1 MPDTL
6 NVLFVAAEAEPFI
19 KVGGLGDVAGS
30 LPRYLRNLPLEV
42 TNGTVL
48 DVRLVLPLHP
58 VLKAAIHGLRA
69 QSLFA
74 LPYGDGALQVQ
85 VFGTSVDGLPVY
97 FIDGGP
103 ISSSGSV
110 YSSDPAL
117 DAEKYAFFSL
127 AALELTRELDWTP
140 NIVHAND
147 WHCALAS
154 YALLL
159 KRWEGRLPGMTSIV
173 TVHNLP
179 FMGPDVADLLKAYGL
194 MEVQTGLPEWAN
206 TRPLPLGLW
215 ASDAIV
221 AVSPSYA
228 REIQTPEYGCGLEDY
243 LRARRESLN
252 GILNGIDYDSYN
264 PALDPAIA
272 SNFGIP
278 TLERRA
284 LNRSALQVR
293 LGLPSAPDA
302 PILATV
308 SRMDPQKG
316 MDLIPRTLR
325 RLEAAKWQA
334 VILGTGD
341 PAVERSVQRLQA
353 EFPDRVRIELKY
365 DAGLARQIYAGADIL
380 LMPSRYEPC
389 GLSQMIAMRY
399 GCIPI
404 VSAVGGLKDTVLD
417 GETGFIVPK
426 PTAARLAAGIRKAM
440 TVFHDRSAW
449 EQMQHAA
456 MAQDFSWTV
465 SARQY
470 LQLYQRALAQL
481 APH

>member
-6 NVLFVAAEAEPFI
+6 NVLFLSAEAEPFI

-30 LPRYLRNLPLEV
+30 LPRYLRSLSPEL
-42 TNGTVL
+42 TNSTAL

-58 VLKAAIHGLRA
+58 VIKAALRGLRA
-69 QSLFA
+69 LALFT
-74 LPYGDGALQVQ
+74 LPHADGALQVQ
-85 VFGTSVDGLPVY
+85 VFGANVDGLPVY
-97 FIDGGP
+97 FVDGPP

-110 YSSDPAL
+110 YSSDPTL
-117 DAEKYAFFSL
+117 DGDKYTFFSL
-127 AALELTRELDWTP
+127 AALELTRQLDWRP

-147 WHCALAS
+147 WHSAIAC

-159 KRWEGRLPGMTSIV
+159 KRWEGQFPGVTTIL

-179 FMGPDVADLLKAYGL
+179 FMGPDLSDRFKAYGL

-206 TRPLPLGLW
+206 MRPLALGLW

-228 REIQTPEYGCGLEDY
+228 REIQTPAYGCGLQDY

-252 GILNGIDYDSYN
+252 GILNGIDYDAYN
-264 PALDPAIA
+264 PALDPALA

-284 LNRSALQVR
+284 LNKSALQVR
-293 LGLPSAPDA
+293 LGLASEPDV
-302 PILATV
+302 PLLAAV

-316 MDLIPRTLR
+316 IDLIPRALR
-325 RLEAAKWQA
+325 KLTGTKWQA

-341 PAVERSVQRLQA
+341 PGVERAAQQLQVD
-353 EFPDRVRIELKY
+353 FPERVRVELTY

-404 VSAVGGLKDTVLD
+404 VNAVGGLKDTVLD
-417 GETGFIVPK
+417 GEAGFIIPK
-426 PTAARLAAGIRKAM
+426 ATTARLAAGIRRAFD
-440 TVFHDRSAW
+440 VFPDR
-449 EQMQHAA
+449 EQWAQLQRTA
-456 MAQDFSWTV
+456 MAQDFSWAV
-465 SARQY
+465 SARHY
-470 LQLYQRALAQL
+470 FQLYQRVLAQL